1 MTFQFGRSVIAEFAD
16 VKIEGTEGLRV
27 TFSVE
32 RDKLPWPNNA
42 ELAVYNLNP
51 VTRSMLTSAGKVTAR
66 IQAGYK
72 GEINQL
78 FFGVLDIVEHIKEGP
93 TWVTR
98 MSCSDAGEKCK
109 QARLSTT
116 FKKGATRSEVI
127 RALLNSLGLGEGNL
141 SSFATKAEIMRK
153 LPFASTLHGNASE
166 ELAYFLRASGLE
178 FSIQDQKIQFLEIG
192 KGAPNLKSPLIS
204 PTSGLIGS
212 PRLVREKATDLTRK
226 SKKPVNPV
234 PFLSGADEIDMITT
248 VEGECLLNAGLVPG
262 VTFRLESET
271 VNGDFLA
278 CATRTTGD
286 THGPDWTTRFKG
298 MPLAA

>member
-1 MTFQFGRSVIAEFAD
+1 VTFQFGRSVIAEFAD

-78 FFGVLDIVEHIKEGP
+78 FFGVLDIVEHVKEGP
-93 TWVTR
+93 LWITR
-98 MSCSDAGEKCK
+98 MSASDAGEKCK
-109 QARLSTT
+109 QARCTTT
-116 FKKGATRSEVI
+116 FKKGTTHRDI
-127 RALLNSLGLGEGNL
+127 IKTLLKSLGLGEGNL
-141 SSFATKAEIMRK
+141 SSFATKAELMRK
-153 LPFASTLHGNASE
+153 LTFASTLHGPARE
-166 ELAYFLRASGLE
+166 ELAYFLRTCNLE
-178 FSIQDQKIQFLEIG
+178 FSIQDQKIQFIEIG
-192 KGAPNLKSPLIS
+192 KGAPNLKAPLLN

-212 PRLVREKATDLTRK
+212 ARLVKEKATDLTRTGK
-226 SKKPVNPV
+226 KKPNPV
-234 PFLSGADEIDMITT
+234 PFTDDGEVDMITT